1 MLKYPEKYN
10 LTELTFVFKIDDM
23 LFLLYKSQHK
33 NGKLFDFEQNY
44 EISVTP
50 HNKLLRNKD
59 SCENKI
65 FHTEMEIKMNLI
77 IRPMI
82 FEDKDRVLEMMR
94 VFYASPAVFTNG
106 SDDIF
111 RSDIENCI
119 NDNPYLEGY
128 IFEVS
133 GEIQGYGMIAKSFS
147 TEFGRPCMWIEDIYI
162 KESCRGAGIGSKF
175 IDYIGEKYPDAILRL
190 EVEEENERAVNVYKK
205 NGFSFLPYLEMKK

>member
-1 MLKYPEKYN
+1 
-10 LTELTFVFKIDDM
+10 
-23 LFLLYKSQHK
+23 
-33 NGKLFDFEQNY
+33 
-44 EISVTP
+44 
-50 HNKLLRNKD
+50 
-59 SCENKI
+59 
-65 FHTEMEIKMNLI
+65 MNSI
-77 IRPMI
+77 IRPMTPK
-82 FEDKDRVLEMMR
+82 DKNSVLEMMR

-111 RSDIENCI
+111 RTDIENCI

-175 IDYIGEKYPDAILRL
+175 IDYIGEKYPDASCGWRW
-190 EVEEENERAVNVYKK
+190 KK
-205 NGFSFLPYLEMKK
+205 KMNGPSMYIRKWIFHFCLIWK